1 LFKIILLLCVSIF
14 LHAETYIYGIPE
26 TILLHLIETE
36 SNFNPN
42 AANHNK
48 NETIDYG
55 LMQLNSSNIEYFTWK
70 FNNGKPFDPMNVK
83 DNLFIGCAYLYY
95 LYEYTGTWY
104 DAIWAY
110 NAGPG
115 NWNKRIMPQV
125 TKYKLN
131 HIFTA
136 LLRRDFMAKLSIHR
150 TPEMD
155 KINRG
160 SLEGWEP
167 FVYGDAIAKEVCWIP
182 QILKQPWGWNQGIR
196 IAGTKS
202 FNHIKLK
209 KTHIKK
215 YIKKK

>member
-1 LFKIILLLCVSIF
+1 MRKIIILLLFINSF
-14 LHAETYIYGIPE
+14 LFAETYIYGIPE

-42 AANHNK
+42 AINYNK
-48 NETIDYG
+48 NGTIDYG

-70 FNNGKPFDPMNVK
+70 FNDFVPFDPMNVK

-115 NWNKRIMPQV
+115 NWKKRIMPEV
-125 TKYKLN
+125 TKRKLN

-136 LLRRDFMAKLSIHR
+136 LLRMDFMANISIHR
-150 TPEMD
+150 IPEIE
-155 KINRG
+155 KIERG
-160 SLEGWEP
+160 PLNNWEP
-167 FVYGDAIAKEVCWIP
+167 YAYGDAIATEVCWIP
-182 QILKQPWGWNQGIR
+182 QIMKQPWGWNQGIR
-196 IAGTKS
+196 LPLPKTKKIIQ
-202 FNHIKLK
+202 HKPK
-209 KTHIKK
+209 KE
-215 YIKKK
+215 